1 MMMWNRTVVMVVAS
15 ASVGALAGCAQT
27 TGGTGGMIP
36 GGGLTGAAAPAAPLY
51 RPKIDMAAA
60 PNGGADY
67 EKHVAQCN
75 SYVAQDSRQKG
86 DSAMTNGALQ
96 GLANGVMSM
105 WSGGFSGSSITSAM
119 GNAAATGGTTML
131 REQSMQK
138 AQAAAPMAPDGAEFI
153 RTCMKSYGY
162 KVTE

>member
-1 MMMWNRTVVMVVAS
+1 MMTRNWAVVMVVS
-15 ASVGALAGCAQT
+15 SALAGCAQT
-27 TGGTGGMIP
+27 TGGTGGMPI
-36 GGGLTGAAAPAAPLY
+36 GGTAGAAAPAAPLY
-51 RPKIDMAAA
+51 RPKVDMAAA

-75 SYVAQDSRQKG
+75 SYVAQDTRQKS

-105 WSGGFSGSSITSAM
+105 WSGGFSGSSVTSAM
-119 GNAAATGGTTML
+119 GNAAAMGGTTML
-131 REQSMQK
+131 REQSAQK
-138 AQAAAPMAPDGAEFI
+138 AEAAAPMAPEGTEFV